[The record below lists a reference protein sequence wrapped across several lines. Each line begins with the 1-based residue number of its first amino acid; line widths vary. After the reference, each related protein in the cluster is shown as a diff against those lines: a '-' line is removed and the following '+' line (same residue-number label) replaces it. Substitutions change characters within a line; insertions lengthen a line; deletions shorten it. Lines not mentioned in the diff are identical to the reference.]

1 MIHRAYAVYFSPAGS
16 TGAVT
21 EHIAGLIA
29 GKCGVPCKTIDFT
42 LPEMRAEKYRFDEND
57 LVIFGM
63 PTYAGRVPNKA
74 LPFVQSLFEGN
85 GALAVSLVT
94 YGNRNFD
101 SSLTELTEEL
111 TAKGCRVLSAGAWV
125 CRHVFSEKIAA
136 RRPDIQD
143 HEKMEVFA
151 DEVVR
156 RLATLETDGIHYSK
170 GLETEVWKSP
180 VIRGGEPVAPYY
192 IPKGEDG
199 KPAKFLKAKPL
210 TDTAKCT
217 NCGIC
222 ADVCPLGS
230 VSKEN
235 YAEVPGICIKC
246 QACVVKCPEGAKYF
260 DDAAFL
266 SHVRML
272 ENNFTVRKE
281 PEWYLSEVSGTMNSS
296 Q

>member
-1 MIHRAYAVYFSPAGS
+1 MIHRVYAVYFSPAGS
-16 TGAVT
+16 TGSVT

-29 GKCGVPCKTIDFT
+29 GKFSVPCKVIDFT
-42 LPEMRAEKYRFDEND
+42 LPKMRQEKYSFDEND
-57 LVIFGM
+57 LMVFGM

-74 LPFVQSLFEGN
+74 LPFVQTLFEGN

-101 SSLTELTEEL
+101 SSLTELTEEMS
-111 TAKGCRVLSAGAWV
+111 ARGFRVLAACAWV
-125 CRHVFSEKIAA
+125 CRHVFSGQIAA
-136 RRPDIQD
+136 GRPDVSD
-143 HEKMEVFA
+143 HAKMGIFA
-151 DEVVR
+151 DEVIR
-156 RLATLETDGIHYSK
+156 RLTALDTDGGQCST
-170 GLETEVWKSP
+170 GSETEGWKSP

-222 ADVCPLGS
+222 AEVCPMGS

-235 YAEVPGICIKC
+235 YAQVSGICIKC

-272 ENNFTVRKE
+272 ENNFTARKE
-281 PEWYLSEVSGTMNSS
+281 PEWY
-296 Q
+296 

>member
-1 MIHRAYAVYFSPAGS
+1 MIHRIYAVYFSPAGS
-16 TGAVT
+16 TGSVT
-21 EHIAGLIA
+21 EHISDRIA
-29 GKCGVPCKTIDFT
+29 GEINVPCKVIDFT
-42 LPEMRAEKYRFDEND
+42 LPKMRIDKYIFDEND

-63 PTYAGRVPNKA
+63 PTYAGRIPNKA

-111 TAKGCRVLSAGAWV
+111 SADGFRVLAASAWV
-125 CRHVFSEKIAA
+125 CRHVFSKKIAA
-136 RRPDIQD
+136 GRPDDSD
-143 HEKMEVFA
+143 HAKMEKFA

-156 RLATLETDGIHYSK
+156 RLRGLMASDQDGRQCPEES
-170 GLETEVWKSP
+170 GTEGWKTP
-180 VIRGGEPVAPYY
+180 VIRSGEPVAPYY
-192 IPKGEDG
+192 VPKGEDG

-222 ADVCPLGS
+222 AEVCPMGS
-230 VSKEN
+230 VSSEN
-235 YAEVPGICIKC
+235 YSEVTGICIKC

-272 ENNFTVRKE
+272 ENSFTERKE
-281 PEWYLSEVSGTMNSS
+281 PEWY
-296 Q
+296 

>member
-1 MIHRAYAVYFSPAGS
+1 MIHRIYAVYFSPAGS
-16 TGAVT
+16 TGSVT
-21 EHIAGLIA
+21 EHISDRIA
-29 GKCGVPCKTIDFT
+29 GEINVPCKVIDFT
-42 LPEMRAEKYRFDEND
+42 LPKMRIDKYIFDEND

-63 PTYAGRVPNKA
+63 PTYAGRIPNKA

-111 TAKGCRVLSAGAWV
+111 SADGFRVLAASACV
-125 CRHVFSEKIAA
+125 CRHVFSKKIAA
-136 RRPDIQD
+136 GRPDDSD
-143 HEKMEVFA
+143 HDKMEKFA

-156 RLATLETDGIHYSK
+156 RLRRLMAPDQDGRQCPE
-170 GLETEVWKSP
+170 GTGTEAWKKP
-180 VIRGGEPVAPYY
+180 VIRSGEPVAPYY
-192 IPKGEDG
+192 VPKGEDG

-210 TDTAKCT
+210 TDTVKCT

-222 ADVCPLGS
+222 AEVCPMGS

-235 YAEVPGICIKC
+235 YSEVTGICIKC

-260 DDAAFL
+260 DDEAFL

-272 ENNFTVRKE
+272 ENSFTERKE
-281 PEWYLSEVSGTMNSS
+281 PEWY
-296 Q
+296 

>member
-1 MIHRAYAVYFSPAGS
+1 MIKKLYAVYFSPAGS
-16 TGAVT
+16 TGSVT
-21 EHIAGLIA
+21 EHISGIIA
-29 GKCGVPCKTIDFT
+29 GKINVPSEVIDFT
-42 LPEMRAEKYRFDEND
+42 LPKMRKDKYTFDEND

-63 PTYAGRVPNKA
+63 PTYAGRIPNKA

-111 TAKGCRVLSAGAWV
+111 SANGFRILAAGAWV
-125 CRHVFSEKIAA
+125 CRHVFSKKIAA
-136 RRPDIQD
+136 GRPDD
-143 HEKMEVFA
+143 SDRAKMEAFA

-156 RLATLETDGIHYSK
+156 RLRGLMASEQDGRQCSE
-170 GLETEVWKSP
+170 GFGTEAWKNP
-180 VIRGGEPVAPYY
+180 VIRSGEPVAPYY
-192 IPKGEDG
+192 VPKGEDG

-222 ADVCPLGS
+222 AEVCPMGS
-230 VSKEN
+230 VSTEN
-235 YAEVPGICIKC
+235 YSEVTGICIKC

-272 ENNFTVRKE
+272 ENSFTKRKE
-281 PEWYLSEVSGTMNSS
+281 PEWY
-296 Q
+296 

>member
-1 MIHRAYAVYFSPAGS
+1 MIKKLYAVYFSPAGS
-16 TGAVT
+16 TGSVT
-21 EHIAGLIA
+21 EYISGIIA
-29 GKCGVPCKTIDFT
+29 GKINVPSEVIDFT
-42 LPEMRAEKYRFDEND
+42 LPKMRKDKYIFDEND

-63 PTYAGRVPNKA
+63 PTYAGRIPNKA

-111 TAKGCRVLSAGAWV
+111 SANGFRILAAGAWV
-125 CRHVFSEKIAA
+125 CRHVFSKKIAA
-136 RRPDIQD
+136 GRPDD
-143 HEKMEVFA
+143 SDRAKMEAFA

-156 RLATLETDGIHYSK
+156 RLTSLEQDGRQCSE
-170 GLETEVWKSP
+170 GSGTEAWKKP
-180 VIRGGEPVAPYY
+180 VIRSGEPVAPYY
-192 IPKGEDG
+192 VPKGEDG

-222 ADVCPLGS
+222 AEVCPMGS
-230 VSKEN
+230 VSTEN
-235 YAEVPGICIKC
+235 YSEVTGICIKC

-260 DDAAFL
+260 DDEAFL

-272 ENNFTVRKE
+272 ENSFTKRKE
-281 PEWYLSEVSGTMNSS
+281 PEWY
-296 Q
+296 

>member
-1 MIHRAYAVYFSPAGS
+1 MIHRVYAVYFSPAGS
-16 TGAVT
+16 TGSVT
-21 EHIAGLIA
+21 EHIAGIIA
-29 GKCGVPCKTIDFT
+29 EKFSVPCKVIDFT
-42 LPEMRAEKYRFDEND
+42 LSGRRLEKYVFDEND

-74 LPFVQSLFEGN
+74 LPFVQTLFEGN

-101 SSLTELTEEL
+101 SSLTELTGEL
-111 TAKGCRVLSAGAWV
+111 SAKGFRVLAASAWV
-125 CRHVFSEKIAA
+125 CRHVFSQKIAVG
-136 RRPDIQD
+136 RPDASD
-143 HEKMEVFA
+143 RAKMEEFA
-151 DEVVR
+151 DEVIL
-156 RLATLETDGIHYSK
+156 RLTALDTNRKQYSK
-170 GLETEVWKSP
+170 KSWTEGWKSP

-199 KPAKFLKAKPL
+199 KPAKFLKAKPI
-210 TDTAKCT
+210 TDAAKCT

-222 ADVCPLGS
+222 AEVCPMGS

-235 YAEVPGICIKC
+235 YGEVPGICIKC

-266 SHVRML
+266 SHVHML
-272 ENNFTVRKE
+272 ENSFTARKE
-281 PEWYLSEVSGTMNSS
+281 PEWY
-296 Q
+296 

>member
-1 MIHRAYAVYFSPAGS
+1 MIHRIYAVYFSPAGS
-16 TGAVT
+16 TGSVT
-21 EHIAGLIA
+21 EHISDRIA
-29 GKCGVPCKTIDFT
+29 GEINVPCKVIDFT
-42 LPEMRAEKYRFDEND
+42 LPKMRKDKYIFDEND

-63 PTYAGRVPNKA
+63 PTYAGRIPNKA

-111 TAKGCRVLSAGAWV
+111 SADGFRVLAASAWV
-125 CRHVFSEKIAA
+125 CRHVFSKKIAA
-136 RRPDIQD
+136 GRPDDSD
-143 HEKMEVFA
+143 HAKMEKFA

-156 RLATLETDGIHYSK
+156 RLRGLMAPDQDGRQCSEGTGI
-170 GLETEVWKSP
+170 EEWKTP
-180 VIRGGEPVAPYY
+180 VIRSGEPVAPYY
-192 IPKGEDG
+192 VPKGEDG

-210 TDTAKCT
+210 TDTVKCT

-222 ADVCPLGS
+222 AEVCPMGS

-235 YAEVPGICIKC
+235 YSEVTGICIKC

-260 DDAAFL
+260 DDEAFL

-272 ENNFTVRKE
+272 ENSFTERKE
-281 PEWYLSEVSGTMNSS
+281 PEWY
-296 Q
+296 

>member
-1 MIHRAYAVYFSPAGS
+1 MIHRIYAVYFSPAGS
-16 TGAVT
+16 TGSVT
-21 EHIAGLIA
+21 EYIAGIIA
-29 GKCGVPCKTIDFT
+29 KKYNAACKVIDFT
-42 LPEMRAEKYRFDEND
+42 LPEMRQVKYSFDEND

-63 PTYAGRVPNKA
+63 PTYAGRIPNKA
-74 LPFVQSLFEGN
+74 LPFVQTLFEGN

-111 TAKGCRVLSAGAWV
+111 TAKGFRVLSAGAWV
-125 CRHVFSEKIAA
+125 CRHVFSKQIAA
-136 RRPDIQD
+136 GRPDVLD
-143 HEKMEVFA
+143 RAKMEVFA
-151 DEVVR
+151 DEVIR
-156 RLATLETDGIHYSK
+156 RLTTLETDGIQCSK
-170 GLETEVWKSP
+170 GCETGGWKSP

-210 TDTAKCT
+210 TDTAKCK

-222 ADVCPLGS
+222 AEVCPMGS

-272 ENNFTVRKE
+272 ENHFTDRKE
-281 PEWYLSEVSGTMNSS
+281 PEWY
-296 Q
+296 

>member
-1 MIHRAYAVYFSPAGS
+1 MIKKLYAVYFSPAGS
-16 TGAVT
+16 TGSVT
-21 EHIAGLIA
+21 EHISGIIA
-29 GKCGVPCKTIDFT
+29 GKINVPSEVIDFT
-42 LPEMRAEKYRFDEND
+42 LPKMRKDKYIFDEND

-63 PTYAGRVPNKA
+63 PTYAGRIPNKA

-94 YGNRNFD
+94 YGNRNID

-111 TAKGCRVLSAGAWV
+111 SADGFRVLAAGAWV
-125 CRHVFSEKIAA
+125 CRHVFSKKIAA
-136 RRPDIQD
+136 GRPDD
-143 HEKMEVFA
+143 SDRAKMEAFA

-156 RLATLETDGIHYSK
+156 RLRGLMASEQDGRQCSEGTGI
-170 GLETEVWKSP
+170 EEWKTP
-180 VIRGGEPVAPYY
+180 VIRSGEPVAPYY
-192 IPKGEDG
+192 VPKGEDG

-210 TDTAKCT
+210 TDTVKCT

-222 ADVCPLGS
+222 AEVCPMGS
-230 VSKEN
+230 VSTEN
-235 YAEVPGICIKC
+235 YSEVTGICIKC

-272 ENNFTVRKE
+272 ENSFTERKE
-281 PEWYLSEVSGTMNSS
+281 PEWY
-296 Q
+296 